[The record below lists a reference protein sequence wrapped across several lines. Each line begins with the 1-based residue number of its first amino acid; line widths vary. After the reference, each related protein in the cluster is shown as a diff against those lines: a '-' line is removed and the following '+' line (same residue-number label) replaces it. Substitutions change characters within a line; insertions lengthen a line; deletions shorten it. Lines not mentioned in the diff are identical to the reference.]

1 MKVNSV
7 LNVLLVSALPISEI
21 RGGLPLALY
30 YGFDPFE
37 AYLLALAGNF
47 LPIPFLLMFLDYMIR
62 VATRIGFLD
71 AFYRKIVERVERK
84 KAIVEKYGY
93 IGLVMFV
100 AMPLPVTGAWTG
112 VLMAFL
118 LRLNRVRALV
128 SIFAGICIAG
138 LIVLLA
144 SLGVISIGSFIK

>member
-1 MKVNSV
+1 MNSV